1 MLENQVTENQ
11 NPLLIIDT
19 NRFITQKAY
28 ADRKGISQQAL
39 QNQISRNQ
47 IPVLHIKEYNLT
59 LVDTQLSYNP
69 TLTVNLPPSTLTY
82 EQIGEF
88 MAKFAFRAIGENTQ
102 LKIEVAELKENHL
115 ELLQQNSKISMEVC
129 QMQNEVTEQIEEI
142 KYLKTSNS
150 DFKKDCDELIA
161 EIAKQSEVITQNSL
175 VITQLEQKSKDL
187 ESKNIDLEAEIAV
200 LKSSN
205 SNLAEKLEL
214 AKEKAIFQTEKIQ
227 SLTQELNSGLM
238 SKLVEL
244 VSKQNSTEQV

>member
-1 MLENQVTENQ
+1 MENTAKNSLV
-11 NPLLIIDT
+11 IIDT
-19 NRFITQKAY
+19 NRYVTQKQY
-28 ADRKGISQQAL
+28 CDQKGISPQAL
-39 QNQISRNQ
+39 QNMITRNQ
-47 IPVLHIKEYNLT
+47 IAKLHIAEFGLT
-59 LVDTQLSYNP
+59 LIDTQADAKESIEIE
-69 TLTVNLPPSTLTY
+69 LPRAIVSR
-82 EQIGEF
+82 EQIGDF
-88 MAKFAFRAIGENTQ
+88 MAEWTVKTALKNQELQSLVTKQ
-102 LKIEVAELKENHL
+102 LCEL
-115 ELLQQNSKISMEVC
+115 
-129 QMQNEVTEQIEEI
+129 T
-142 KYLKTSNS
+142 
-150 DFKKDCDELIA
+150 
-161 EIAKQSEVITQNSL
+161 KQSEVIKQNDYAIEELAYINNDFREKLKNLMNELQIKDCLVTKQQSELTKQSELITQNSL